1 MEQETAA
8 SVLAGLMFFA
18 AIYYAWYI
26 PYRDKKVGIDQP
38 HLFARIKRD
47 ILNLFSRK

>member
-1 MEQETAA
+1 MEQD
-8 SVLAGLMFFA
+8 LALNLFSGILFLGI
-18 AIYYAWYI
+18 IYYIWYI

-47 ILNLFSRK
+47 ILKLFSR